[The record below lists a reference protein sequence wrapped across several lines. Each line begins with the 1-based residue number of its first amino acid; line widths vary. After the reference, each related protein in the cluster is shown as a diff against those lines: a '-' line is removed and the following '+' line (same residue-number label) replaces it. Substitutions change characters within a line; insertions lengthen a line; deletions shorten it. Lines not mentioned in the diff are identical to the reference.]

1 MPTTRK
7 RWITTLAT
15 AFALVASVFVPVP
28 AQAVTLSGADF
39 DPGRIISDAQ
49 FYGGNAMTVNEI
61 QTFLEKKVPRC
72 GSFRNCLSVYRQTTF
87 TREATSIHDNGVNPL
102 CSRYVGADAETAAQI
117 IFKVQQAC
125 NISAKVILVTLQKE
139 QGLITNTNPTADKLK
154 IAMGYACPDTAPCA
168 SRYFGFYNQVYSAA
182 SQFKRYT
189 DPASVFYQSYPLNQ
203 TSNVLYHPDFYLK
216 IASTSRT
223 DSVVTVTTDAPHKL
237 RVNKRIKLQ
246 NVPVSGVNGTYQVK
260 EVLSRQAFTV
270 MTDDP
275 RDYANR
281 DHSTSN
287 AQLVVDRCGSKR
299 VAITNNATRALYIYT
314 PYTPNDAALAN
325 LAGSGDACS
334 SYGNSNF
341 WEYYQYWFNAKT
353 NLASDVAGL
362 ARSVTNSWGQL
373 VDDSSCTSTANS
385 CSFDY
390 TNAIATWSINGGT
403 RYASG
408 AIAAKYKESSGVRGV
423 LGSIAGPGESYS
435 GGPNG
440 NGARQ
445 KFVNGFVYQN
455 PANDAFIVLN
465 DVHTYYAESGG
476 PAGSLGWP
484 TSDAT
489 CVDGECAQNFTGGY
503 VISDGAGAFRVLDG
517 AIAEYLQAN
526 GGLNS
531 PWGRPLSDAETRT
544 FGVHGSGRIQEFERG
559 TVYEKNGTA
568 YLVADGLAA
577 ALADVGG
584 VVAVGWPL
592 AEPERTDRILSQ
604 KYSAGRVVK
613 VGSATGVLIPTS
625 SLRALKRAGGL
636 SGYLGSP
643 SRNAVRLVGKDQF
656 AGSLQR
662 FEGGVIVTGATGAFA
677 MPQSVWDV
685 YSAAKGAK
693 GRYGWPDSRATA
705 VGSGW
710 TQSFQRSAITT
721 AR

>member
-7 RWITTLAT
+7 RWITALAT
-15 AFALVASVFVPVP
+15 AFALVASVFVSAP
-28 AQAVTLSGADF
+28 AQALTLSGADF
-39 DPGRIISDAQ
+39 DPGSIVSDNQ
-49 FYGGNAMTVNEI
+49 FFGGNSMSAAEI
-61 QTFLEKKVPRC
+61 QEFLRQKVRRC
-72 GSFRNCLSVYRQTTF
+72 GSLGNCLSVYTQNTF
-87 TREATSIHDNGVNPL
+87 TREATSIQGDGVHPL
-102 CSRYVGADAETAAQI
+102 CSRYVGADGETAAQI

-139 QGLITNTNPTADKLK
+139 QGLVTNTNPTADKLK

-168 SRYFGFYNQVYSAA
+168 SKYFGFYNQVYSAA

-189 DPASVFYQSYPLNQ
+189 DPASSFYSSKPVGVRQPI
-203 TSNVLYHPDFYLK
+203 LYHP
-216 IASTSRT
+216 
-223 DSVVTVTTDAPHKL
+223 
-237 RVNKRIKLQ
+237 
-246 NVPVSGVNGTYQVK
+246 
-260 EVLSRQAFTV
+260 
-270 MTDDP
+270 
-275 RDYANR
+275 
-281 DHSTSN
+281 N
-287 AQLVVDRCGSKR
+287 ARCGTKQVR
-299 VAITNNATRALYIYT
+299 IRNAATHALYIYT

-325 LAGSGDACS
+325 LAGSGDSCS

-341 WEYYQYWFNAKT
+341 WEYYQYWFNAKA
-353 NLASDVAGL
+353 NLASDVEGL
-362 ARSVTNSWGQL
+362 ARSVINTWGEL
-373 VDDSSCTSTANS
+373 VDDTSCTATANA

-423 LGSIAGPGESYS
+423 LGSIAGPGESYN
-435 GGPNG
+435 GGTNG

-445 KFVNGFVYQN
+445 KFAYGFVYQN
-455 PANDAFIVLN
+455 PSNDAFIVLN

-484 TSDAT
+484 TSDAM
-489 CVDGECAQNFTGGY
+489 CADGECAQDFTGGY

-544 FGVHGSGRIQEFERG
+544 FGAHGSGRIQEFERG

-584 VVAVGWPL
+584 VVTVGWPL
-592 AEPERTDRILSQ
+592 AEPIRTDRVLSQ
-604 KYSAGRVVK
+604 LYSAGRVVK
-613 VGSATGVLIPTS
+613 VGSDAGVLIPTS
-625 SLRALKRAGGL
+625 ALKALKRAGGL

-643 SRNAVRLVGKDQF
+643 TSDAVRYVGKDRF
-656 AGSLQR
+656 AGTVQS
-662 FEGGVIVTGATGAFA
+662 FEGGVIVTGATGTFA
-677 MPQSVWDV
+677 MPQAVWDV
-685 YSAAKGAK
+685 YYAAKGAK
-693 GRYGWPDSRATA
+693 GRYGWPDSRAIA
-705 VGSGW
+705 AGSGW

-721 AR
+721 SR

>member
-7 RWITTLAT
+7 RWITTFAT

-28 AQAVTLSGADF
+28 AQALTLSGADF
-39 DPGRIISDAQ
+39 DPGSIISDTQ
-49 FYGGNAMTVNEI
+49 FFGGNSMSAVEI
-61 QTFLEKKVPRC
+61 QDFLRQKVRRC
-72 GSFRNCLSVYRQTTF
+72 GSLGNCLSVYTQNTF
-87 TREATSIHDNGVNPL
+87 TREATSIHGDGVHPL
-102 CSRYVGADAETAAQI
+102 CSRYVGADGETAAQI
-117 IFKVQQAC
+117 IYKVQQAC

-168 SRYFGFYNQVYSAA
+168 SKYFGFYNQVYSAA

-189 DPASVFYQSYPLNQ
+189 DPNSSFYASKPVGVRQPI
-203 TSNVLYHPDFYLK
+203 LYHP
-216 IASTSRT
+216 
-223 DSVVTVTTDAPHKL
+223 
-237 RVNKRIKLQ
+237 
-246 NVPVSGVNGTYQVK
+246 
-260 EVLSRQAFTV
+260 
-270 MTDDP
+270 
-275 RDYANR
+275 
-281 DHSTSN
+281 N
-287 AQLVVDRCGSKR
+287 ARCGTKQVR
-299 VAITNNATRALYIYT
+299 IRNAATHALYIYT

-341 WEYYQYWFNAKT
+341 WEYYQYWFNAKA

-531 PWGRPLSDAETRT
+531 SWGRPLSDAETRT
-544 FGVHGSGRIQEFERG
+544 FGAHGSGRIQEFERG

-613 VGSATGVLIPTS
+613 VGSATGVLIPKS
-625 SLRALKRAGGL
+625 SLRALRRAGGL

-643 SRNAVRLVGKDQF
+643 SSDVVRYVGKNRFVGTVQ
-656 AGSLQR
+656 S

-693 GRYGWPDSRATA
+693 GRYGWPDSRVTA

-710 TQSFQRSAITT
+710 TQSFQRGAITT
-721 AR
+721 TR